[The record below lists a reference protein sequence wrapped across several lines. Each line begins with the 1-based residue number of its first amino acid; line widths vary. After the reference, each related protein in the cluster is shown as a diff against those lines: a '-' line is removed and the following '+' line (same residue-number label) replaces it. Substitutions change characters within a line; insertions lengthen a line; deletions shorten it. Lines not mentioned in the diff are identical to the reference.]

1 MSHAIRIVFAAGLAL
16 GLAACQKAEEA
27 KPAAQPAAA
36 PAPVLT
42 TPTDGNPES
51 WKAFLAQELRPHVDR
66 RYRRPFVYFI
76 PDVVADAPDA
86 VEQQRQYDSQ
96 LENVQ
101 NTIGRG
107 VQSGSMLAFGGPNS
121 TKVGDVI
128 VESFALAGPKSLKG
142 VRVVVI
148 AKPEERAR
156 IEAAVLPTEPDFI
169 WVDIK

>member
-1 MSHAIRIVFAAGLAL
+1 MSQTLRFVLAAGFAL
-16 GLAACQKAEEA
+16 GLVACQKAEEA
-27 KPAAQPAAA
+27 KPAEQVATPKV
-36 PAPVLT
+36 VLT
-42 TPTDGNPES
+42 TPADGNPEA
-51 WKAFLAQELRPHVDR
+51 WKAFLAQELQPHMDR

-86 VEQQRQYDSQ
+86 VEQQRQYDAQ
-96 LENVQ
+96 LENVE

-107 VQSGSMLAFGGPNS
+107 VQAGSMLAFGGPNS

-128 VESFALAGPKSLKG
+128 VESFKLAGPKSMKG
-142 VRVVVI
+142 VRVVVV

-169 WVDIK
+169 WIDIK